1 MRRNVL
7 KKGAREMRVVI
18 MGGTSG
24 IGLATAEKL
33 AADGAEVIVT
43 GRDPEKLA
51 AVKGLVAAA
60 EQVDGTSEEEVA
72 AFFDRIG
79 TLDHLVLAF
88 SPGAVGIGPLGAIE
102 LADVRAAFDGK
113 LFPYLFAVQR
123 ARVTGSITLISAST
137 ARSALA
143 GTVAFAAVNGAIERI
158 VSPLAAELAPVRV
171 NAVSPG
177 AVDTPWWSFL
187 PEEQKQAQFAAAA
200 DALPVK
206 RVGRPAEVADA
217 IRYLIGATYVT
228 GSILPV
234 DGGFTVA

>member
-1 MRRNVL
+1 
-7 KKGAREMRVVI
+7 MRVVI

-24 IGLATAEKL
+24 IGLAAAELL
-33 AADGAEVIVT
+33 AADGAEVTVT

-51 AVKGLVAAA
+51 GARNIPATAVRL
-60 EQVDGTSEEEVA
+60 DGTDEAEVA
-72 AFFDRIG
+72 AFFERTG
-79 TLDHLVLAF
+79 AFEHLVLAF
-88 SPGAVGIGPLGAIE
+88 SPGAVGLGPLAGTR

-113 LFPYLFAVQR
+113 LFPYLSAVQR
-123 ARVTGSITLISAST
+123 AEVTGSITFVSAAT

-143 GTVAFAAVNGAIERI
+143 GTTALAAVNGAIERI

-187 PEEQKQAQFAAAA
+187 SEEDRRAQF
-200 DALPVK
+200 DATAGTVPAG
-206 RVGRPAEVADA
+206 RVGRPADVAEA
-217 IRYLIGATYVT
+217 IRYLVGATYVT

-234 DGGFTVA
+234 DGGLTVA

>member
-1 MRRNVL
+1 
-7 KKGAREMRVVI
+7 MRVVI

-24 IGLATAEKL
+24 IGLATARNM

-51 AVKGLVAAA
+51 AAEGVAAVA
-60 EQVDGTSEEEVA
+60 EQLDSTSEDDVT

-79 TLDHLVLAF
+79 AFDHLVLAF
-88 SPGAVGIGPLGAIE
+88 SPGAVGIGPLTGIK
-102 LADVRAAFDGK
+102 LADIRAAFDGK
-113 LFPYLFAVQR
+113 LFPYLFAIQH
-123 ARVTGSITLISAST
+123 AQVTGSITLISAST
-137 ARSALA
+137 ARSGLA
-143 GTVAFAAVNGAIERI
+143 GTVTFAAVNGAIERI

-177 AVDTPWWSFL
+177 AIDTPWWSFL
-187 PEEQKQAQFAAAA
+187 PDEDKQAQFAAAA
-200 DALPVK
+200 DSVPAK
-206 RVGRPAEVADA
+206 RIGRPEDVADA
-217 IRYLIGATYVT
+217 VRYLIGATYVT

>member
-1 MRRNVL
+1 
-7 KKGAREMRVVI
+7 MRVVI

-24 IGLATAEKL
+24 IGLAAAQSLT
-33 AADGAEVIVT
+33 ADGAEVIVT

-51 AVKGLVAAA
+51 AAKSVVSAA
-60 EQVDGTSEEEVA
+60 ERLDSTSENDVT

-79 TLDHLVLAF
+79 VFDHLVLAF
-88 SPGAVGIGPLGAIE
+88 SPGAVGLGPLNGIK
-102 LADVRAAFDGK
+102 LADVKAAFDGK
-113 LFPYLFAVQR
+113 LFPYLFAIQR
-123 ARVTGSITLISAST
+123 AQVTGSITLISAST

-143 GTVAFAAVNGAIERI
+143 GTVTFAAVNGAIERI
-158 VSPLAAELAPVRV
+158 VSPLATELAPVRI

-177 AVDTPWWSFL
+177 AVDTSWWSFL
-187 PEEQKQAQFAAAA
+187 PEEQKQAQFEAAA
-200 DALPVK
+200 DTVPAK
-206 RVGRPAEVADA
+206 RIGRPTDVADA

>member
-1 MRRNVL
+1 
-7 KKGAREMRVVI
+7 MRVVI

-24 IGLATAEKL
+24 IGLATARNL

-51 AVKGLVAAA
+51 AAKGVAVVA
-60 EQVDGTSEEEVA
+60 EQLDSTSEDHVTV
-72 AFFDRIG
+72 FFDRIG
-79 TLDHLVLAF
+79 PFGHLVLAF
-88 SPGAVGIGPLGAIE
+88 SPGAVGIGPLTGIK
-102 LADVRAAFDGK
+102 LADIRAAFDGK
-113 LFPYLFAVQR
+113 LFPYLFAIQR
-123 ARVTGSITLISAST
+123 AQVTGSITLISAST
-137 ARSALA
+137 ARSGLA
-143 GTVAFAAVNGAIERI
+143 GTVTFAAVNGAIERI

-187 PEEQKQAQFAAAA
+187 PEEDKQAQFAAAA
-200 DALPVK
+200 DTVPAK
-206 RVGRPAEVADA
+206 RIGRPEDVADA
-217 IRYLIGATYVT
+217 VRYLIGATYVT